1 MSDLPLLLSVALL
14 IALAGGTF
22 VYRRS
27 RRELERLRLERA
39 QLERE
44 RDAEVRRA
52 SHAEAQLDTLG
63 LAVQEVLVV
72 VDEESR
78 VTYATPGARA
88 LFETEDEATG
98 RSLIEFTRSAEL
110 DQLAADALAYGRTT
124 SGTRD
129 ELDRI
134 CPIAGRPFRVRAAAF
149 GGGAVLALSDVSEL
163 QRLGRARRDFVANI
177 SHELRTP
184 LTSIRLVLET
194 LLDAPPRDPLET
206 AGQLRKIQIE
216 VEALQQMAQEL
227 LDLAQIEAGRTPVR
241 LVPTQV
247 ERLIAD
253 TLERFAAQA
262 ARKRETV
269 TAEVA
274 PGLLALADA
283 ELVGRA
289 LGNLLHNAIKFTP
302 PEGHVWVR
310 AGRLGDDVVI
320 EVADDGPGI
329 PREDLPRI
337 FERFFRGDRSRTGG
351 GTGLGLA
358 IAKHVVE
365 AHGGRIWA
373 ESDGMPGHGAA
384 IRFTLPAADSPE

>member
-1 MSDLPLLLSVALL
+1 MIDLSLLLAVVLL
-14 IALAGGTF
+14 LVLGGGYLLF
-22 VYRRS
+22 RRS
-27 RRELERLRLERA
+27 RRDQERLLLAQA

-44 RDAEVRRA
+44 RDAQALRA
-52 SHAEAQLDTLG
+52 SRAEAQSDALG
-63 LAVQEVLVV
+63 LAVLEVVVV
-72 VDEESR
+72 VDQGLQ

-88 LFETEDEATG
+88 LFEAGAEVAG
-98 RSLIEFTRSAEL
+98 RSLIALTRSAEL
-110 DQLAADALAYGRTT
+110 DQLASDALVYGRTA

-134 CPIAGRPFRVRAAAF
+134 IPVAGRPFRVRAAAF
-149 GGGAVLALSDVSEL
+149 EGGAALALSDVSEL

-184 LTSIRLVLET
+184 LTSIRLVLES
-194 LLDAPPRDPLET
+194 LLDAPPRDLRET
-206 AGQLRKIQIE
+206 TGQLRKIQVE
-216 VEALQQMAQEL
+216 VEALQQIAQEL
-227 LDLAQIEAGRTPVR
+227 LDLAQIESGRTPVR
-241 LVPTQV
+241 LVPTDV
-247 ERLIAD
+247 ERLVAA
-253 TLERFAAQA
+253 TVERFAAQA
-262 ARKRETV
+262 ARRRERVTV
-269 TAEVA
+269 EVA
-274 PGLLALADA
+274 PGLTALADA

-289 LGNLLHNAIKFTP
+289 LGNLLHNAIKFAP

-310 AGRLGDDVVI
+310 AGRLDGEVVI

-337 FERFFRGDRSRTGG
+337 FERFFRGDRSRASG

-373 ESDGMPGHGAA
+373 ESDGIPGHGAVV
-384 IRFTLPAADSPE
+384 RFTLPAADNTD